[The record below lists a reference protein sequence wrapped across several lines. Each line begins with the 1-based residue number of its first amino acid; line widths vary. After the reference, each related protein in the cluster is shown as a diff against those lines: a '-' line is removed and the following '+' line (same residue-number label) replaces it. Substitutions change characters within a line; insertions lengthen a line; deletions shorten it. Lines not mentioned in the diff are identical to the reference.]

1 MRAKYEKNAKELK
14 ELTEAHAIVME
25 ELSYLREKD
34 AAFNNADLD
43 RQMMLEKVSA
53 LEREV
58 ER

>member
-25 ELSYLREKD
+25 ELTYLREKD

-43 RQMMLEKVSA
+43 RQMMLESVGA
-53 LEREV
+53 
-58 ER
+58 